1 MSNTQVHAEKITTKR
16 AYLEAAMLHGSGGE
30 RNQSATRPDDLDG
43 LKGLIAKLRW
53 AGMDQDAEKL
63 CHELECKAPADC
75 VPPGPLETD

>member
-1 MSNTQVHAEKITTKR
+1 MLQTSGEERKQTAVKPNR
-16 AYLEAAMLHGSGGE
+16 LE
-30 RNQSATRPDDLDG
+30 G

-63 CHELECKAPADC
+63 CHELETVAPADC

>member
-1 MSNTQVHAEKITTKR
+1 
-16 AYLEAAMLHGSGGE
+16 MLQGPGKE
-30 RNQSATRPDDLDG
+30 RNQNATRPEDLEG

-75 VPPGPLETD
+75 VAPGPLETD

>member
-1 MSNTQVHAEKITTKR
+1 MLQASR
-16 AYLEAAMLHGSGGE
+16 AA
-30 RNQSATRPDDLDG
+30 RNQTPERSQNLQG

-63 CHELECKAPADC
+63 CHELETVAPEDC

>member
-1 MSNTQVHAEKITTKR
+1 
-16 AYLEAAMLHGSGGE
+16 MLHGSGGE
-30 RNQSATRPDDLDG
+30 RNQRAPRDLND